1 MRDIMIIED
10 QVEFSDKIKAHLER
24 KISEKKVF
32 EAIKVYNTN
41 FVALL
46 ESLKEKGRNK
56 HLYIIDIDLK
66 DAISGLEFAVGIRR
80 IDPDSD
86 LIFLTSH
93 IELMSQVFVH
103 SLKAIG
109 FIHKGDPLWRE
120 RMDATIDQIYYEQDL
135 EPKKAETLET
145 IQNNDSI
152 QYQYKN
158 TYYKIFIDQIT
169 FIETDSIKRRLDIY
183 TEKEIYHCPWKL
195 KELVDQL
202 PESFIQIYR
211 SIIVNAKAIHRITQ
225 NMGNYSVVLN
235 NDMVL
240 PISKNYIENVIRVFH
255 ETSF

>member
-1 MRDIMIIED
+1 MREIIIIED
-10 QVEFSDKIKAHLER
+10 QIAFSANVKAHLEC
-24 KISEKKVF
+24 KINDKNIF
-32 EAIKVYNTN
+32 EAINVYNSD
-41 FVALL
+41 FLKLL
-46 ESLKEKGRNK
+46 ESLKEKGRNR

-66 DAISGLEFAVGIRR
+66 EAITGLEFAVGIRR

-103 SLKAIG
+103 NLKAIG

-120 RMDATIDQIYYEQDL
+120 RLDAAIDQIYYEQAL
-135 EPKKAETLET
+135 QPKKAEVIEKVQTNE
-145 IQNNDSI
+145 SI

-169 FIETDSIKRRLDIY
+169 FVETDSIKRRLDIY

-195 KELVDQL
+195 KQLVDQL
-202 PESFIQIYR
+202 PDTFIQVYR
-211 SIIVNAKAIHRITQ
+211 SIIVNSKAIHRITQ